1 MDLEGAMKATWKQL
15 QVLRGSVR
23 CDQAGAQKTCAQL
36 TELGEALRSSEE
48 GVLRAASALPFL
60 VPWSP
65 LNPAS
70 PGACVG
76 IFAPVLS
83 LTICPWCGVCL
94 KGCLVSHWVSS
105 TDRGRH
111 CLQKSNVFG
120 VDSECRMAGQVT
132 GLYVHPC

>member
-1 MDLEGAMKATWKQL
+1 MQNLNQQRSLIHWLPTEAREAFLEQMVDLEGAMKATWKQL

-23 CDQAGAQKTCAQL
+23 CDQPGAQKTCAQL
-36 TELGEALRSSEE
+36 MELGDTLRSSEE

-70 PGACVG
+70 PEAYVG
-76 IFAPVLS
+76 IFALVLP

-94 KGCLVSHWVSS
+94 KGCLVSPADPI
-105 TDRGRH
+105 T
-111 CLQKSNVFG
+111 L
-120 VDSECRMAGQVT
+120 
-132 GLYVHPC
+132 GLIY